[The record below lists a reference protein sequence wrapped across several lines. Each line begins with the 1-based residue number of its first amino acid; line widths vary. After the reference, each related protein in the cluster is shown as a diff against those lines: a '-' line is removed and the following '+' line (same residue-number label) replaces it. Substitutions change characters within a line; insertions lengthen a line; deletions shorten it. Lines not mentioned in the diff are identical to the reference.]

1 MRIGIDID
9 DTITN
14 SYTMVMQKLGKH
26 YNLNERGYYELTEEG
41 RQEVLEKQE
50 EKINQVEIAS
60 AVANKN
66 TREKEI
72 IKEKNDTQ
80 WSVALEKIANDFIEG
95 KLSTYSDKDALLE
108 YFETSGDA
116 YKWEIKNHF

>member
-1 MRIGIDID
+1 MAVKDLNDDIIELIKNYD
-9 DTITN
+9 L
-14 SYTMVMQKLGKH
+14 VKGKH

-80 WSVALEKIANDFIEG
+80 
-95 KLSTYSDKDALLE
+95 
-108 YFETSGDA
+108 
-116 YKWEIKNHF
+116 